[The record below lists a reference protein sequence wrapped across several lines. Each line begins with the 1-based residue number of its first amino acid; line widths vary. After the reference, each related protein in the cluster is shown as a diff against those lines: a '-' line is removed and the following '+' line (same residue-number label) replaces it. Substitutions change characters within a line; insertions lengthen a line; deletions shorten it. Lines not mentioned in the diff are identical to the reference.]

1 MLLTDFLGAGLTLL
15 ALLFLALNGYLLARA
30 FLGRQAE
37 EDPLALSIAVLLL
50 ATSEAVLLGLAL
62 GAVGLLRVDVALAV
76 LIGIPLVPLLR
87 ARRSGEDLWAPARI
101 LTRRTW
107 ERLREHPVLS
117 VIAAHAAFAE
127 GLRGLVR
134 PPLSWDSIMYH
145 LLITATWIQEQRIAP
160 VFGMHPTYFYG
171 YQPANGSVWL
181 WWWMAPSH
189 SELYAN
195 LAFFPQ
201 TALLALAAGG
211 IARELGARRHWPLAA
226 LLTFLTPVVIRFAAT
241 QYVDVFMGAVFAAAA
256 FFALRWMREPR
267 WGDAVLTG
275 AGMGLTA
282 GAKVLGIPY
291 GLALGM
297 AILLAR
303 REWSRDWSRRLPQI
317 GAALLAL
324 VLLGGLF
331 YARNALVGA
340 GPLAARCEGT
350 PGAASGPAIPKIP
363 RVNTVAWLIA
373 KGQMSLGTFSDVFL
387 GVPRLGS
394 EEIGVGPQ
402 VLLLLPVFLLPWLL
416 PGEVRRSALLV
427 WSQILIQLAVW
438 ATVPYGSSGHV
449 FANVRY
455 LDGVLALLFAG
466 AVALGER
473 FVPEPGL
480 LALSL
485 LLGIQDL
492 LMLHTE
498 MPRTVRVALALID
511 VGLIVSVVSPGFRG
525 FVRRRVRELAVAGLA
540 AALLA
545 APFLGRFRVKDRER
559 AYRSE
564 YTAHKTAAF
573 LFAPGWGWLDQHGE
587 DGTVAVIGAPSNFF
601 VYPAMGAHL
610 ERRAIYV
617 NVNRRDSRR
626 AADYPGCDPRVDP
639 DPQAWLENLV
649 KQDVRWVYLHRFP
662 QLDFPREADWIALR
676 PDLFAL
682 RYQNNTNVIVE
693 FLPGRHPRAVPGAGA
708 PPGSPGPAPGG
719 GG

>member
-1 MLLTDFLGAGLTLL
+1 MFLTDLLGAGLTLL
-15 ALLFLALNGYLLARA
+15 TLLFLFLNGYLLART
-30 FLGRQAE
+30 FLGRRAG
-37 EDPLALSIAVLLL
+37 EDPLALAVATLLL
-50 ATSEAVLLGLAL
+50 ATAEAVLLGLVL
-62 GAVGLLRVDVALAV
+62 GAVGLLRVDVGLAL
-76 LIGIPLVPLLR
+76 LIGIALIPLLR
-87 ARRSGEDLWAPARI
+87 ARRRGQTGEDLWAPARI
-101 LTRRTW
+101 LGNRTW
-107 ERLREHPVLS
+107 ARLREHPVLS
-117 VIAAHAAFAE
+117 LIAAHAVFAE

-134 PPLSWDSIMYH
+134 PPLAWDALMYH
-145 LLITATWIQEQRIAP
+145 LLITATWIQDQAITP

-171 YQPANGSVWL
+171 FQPSNGSVWL

-226 LLTFLTPVVIRFAAT
+226 VFTLLMPVVIRFTAT
-241 QYVDVFMGAVFAAAA
+241 QYVDAFMGGAFAAAT

-267 WGDAVLTG
+267 WGDAVLAG

-282 GAKVLGIPY
+282 GTKVLGIPY
-291 GLALGM
+291 ALALGL
-297 AILLAR
+297 AILLSR
-303 REWSRDWSRRLPQI
+303 REWSRRLPQV

-324 VLLGGLF
+324 VLLGGFF
-331 YARNALVGA
+331 YARNAAVGA

-350 PGAASGPAIPKIP
+350 PGAATGPTIPKIP
-363 RVNTVAWLIA
+363 RINTVAWLIA
-373 KGQMSLGTFSDVFL
+373 HDQISLGTLSDVFL

-402 VLLLLPVFLLPWLL
+402 ILLLLPFFLLPWLL
-416 PGEVRRSALLV
+416 PKEVRRSAFLV
-427 WSQILIQLAVW
+427 WSQVLIQLAVW

-455 LDGVLALLFAG
+455 LDGVLALMFAG

-473 FVPEPGL
+473 FVPDPAL
-480 LALSL
+480 RALALL
-485 LLGIQDL
+485 FAIQDL

-511 VGLIVSVVSPGFRG
+511 IGLVIWALSPRFPGFRG
-525 FVRRRVRELAVAGLA
+525 FTRRRSRELAVAGIV
-540 AALLA
+540 AALVA
-545 APFLGRFRVKDRER
+545 APYLGRFRIKDRDR
-559 AYRSE
+559 AFRSE

-573 LFAPGWGWLDQHGE
+573 LFAPGWGWLDENGE

-626 AADYPGCDPRVDP
+626 ATDYPGCDPRIDP
-639 DPQAWLENLV
+639 EPQAWMENLL
-649 KQDVRWVYLHRFP
+649 KDGVRWVYLHRFP
-662 QLDFPREADWIALR
+662 QIAFPMEAEWVSAR

-682 RYQNNTNVIVE
+682 RYQDNTNIIVE
-693 FLPGRHPRAVPGAGA
+693 FLPN
-708 PPGSPGPAPGG
+708 SPSAARR
-719 GG
+719 

>member
-1 MLLTDFLGAGLTLL
+1 MFLTDLLGAGLTLL
-15 ALLFLALNGYLLARA
+15 TLLFLFLNGYLLARI
-30 FLGRQAE
+30 FLGPQAE
-37 EDPLALSIAVLLL
+37 EDPLALATAVLLL
-50 ATSEAVLLGLAL
+50 ATSEAVFLGLVL
-62 GAVGLLRVDVALAV
+62 GAVGLLRVDIGLAL
-76 LIGIPLVPLLR
+76 LIGITLIPLLR
-87 ARRSGEDLWAPARI
+87 ARRTAPADTDLWAPARI
-101 LTRRTW
+101 LGQRTW
-107 ERLREHPVLS
+107 ARLREHRVLS
-117 VIAAHAAFAE
+117 LIAAHAVFAE

-134 PPLSWDSIMYH
+134 PPLAWDALMYH
-145 LLITATWIQEQRIAP
+145 LLITATWIQDQAITP
-160 VFGMHPTYFYG
+160 IFGMHPTYFYG
-171 YQPANGSVWL
+171 FQPSNGSVWL

-226 LLTFLTPVVIRFAAT
+226 VFTLLMPVVIRFTAT
-241 QYVDVFMGAVFAAAA
+241 QYVDAFMGGAFAAAT

-267 WGDAVLTG
+267 WGDAVLAG

-291 GLALGM
+291 ALALG
-297 AILLAR
+297 LAVFLGQRLGR
-303 REWSRDWSRRLPQI
+303 REWSRRLPQV

-324 VLLGGLF
+324 VLLGGFF
-331 YARNALVGA
+331 YARNASVGA

-350 PGAASGPAIPKIP
+350 PGAATGPSIPKIP
-363 RVNTVAWLIA
+363 RINTVAWMIA
-373 KGQMSLGTFSDVFL
+373 HDQISLGTLSDVFL

-402 VLLLLPVFLLPWLL
+402 ILLLLPFFLLPWLL
-416 PGEVRRSALLV
+416 PKDLRRPAFLV
-427 WSQILIQLAVW
+427 WSQVLIQLAVW

-455 LDGVLALLFAG
+455 LDGVLALMFAG
-466 AVALGER
+466 AVAVGER
-473 FVPEPGL
+473 FVPDPAL
-480 LALSL
+480 RALALL
-485 LLGIQDL
+485 FAIQDL

-498 MPRTVRVALALID
+498 MPRIVRVALALID
-511 VGLIVSVVSPGFRG
+511 IGLVVWAVSPGVRG
-525 FVRRRVRELAVAGLA
+525 FTRRRSRGLAVAGIVATLV
-540 AALLA
+540 A
-545 APFLGRFRVKDRER
+545 APFLGRFRMEDREH
-559 AYRSE
+559 AFRSE

-573 LFAPGWGWLDQHGE
+573 LFAPGWGWLDENGE

-626 AADYPGCDPRVDP
+626 ATDYPGCDPRIDP
-639 DPQAWLENLV
+639 EPQAWMENLL
-649 KQDVRWVYLHRFP
+649 KNGVRWVYLHRFP
-662 QLDFPREADWIALR
+662 QIGFPMEAEWVSAR

-682 RYQNNTNVIVE
+682 RYQDNTNIIVE
-693 FLPGRHPRAVPGAGA
+693 FLPN
-708 PPGSPGPAPGG
+708 SPSAARR
-719 GG
+719 

>member
-1 MLLTDFLGAGLTLL
+1 MFLTDFLGAGLTLL
-15 ALLFLALNGYLLARA
+15 ALLFLSLNGYLLART
-30 FLGRQAE
+30 FLGRRAE
-37 EDPLALSIAVLLL
+37 DDTLALSIAALLL
-50 ATSEAVLLGLAL
+50 ATAEAVFLGLVL
-62 GAVGLLRVDVALAV
+62 GAVGLLRVDVAMAV
-76 LIGIPLVPLLR
+76 LILTALVPLLR
-87 ARRSGEDLWAPARI
+87 ARRSGEDLWAPART
-101 LTRRTW
+101 LGRRAW

-117 VIAAHAAFAE
+117 VIAGHALFAE

-134 PPLSWDSIMYH
+134 PPLSWDAIMYH

-195 LAFFPQ
+195 LAFLPH
-201 TALLALAAGG
+201 TVLLALAAGG

-226 LLTFLTPVVIRFAAT
+226 LFTLLTPVVIRFAAT
-241 QYVDVFMGAVFAAAA
+241 QYVDVFMGAVFAAGA

-267 WGDAVLTG
+267 WGDAVLAG

-282 GAKVLGIPY
+282 GSKVLGIPY
-291 GLALGM
+291 ALALGM

-303 REWSRDWSRRLPQI
+303 REWSRRLPQV

-324 VLLGGLF
+324 VLLGGFF

-350 PGAASGPAIPKIP
+350 PGAAAGPAIPKIP
-363 RVNTVAWLIA
+363 RINTVAWLIA
-373 KGQMSLGTFSDVFL
+373 KGQMSLDTFADVFL
-387 GVPRLGS
+387 GIPRLGS
-394 EEIGVGPQ
+394 QELGVGPQ
-402 VLLLLPVFLLPWLL
+402 ALLLLPVFLLPWLL
-416 PGEVRRSALLV
+416 PGGVRRSAFLV

-455 LDGVLALLFAG
+455 LDGALALTFAG
-466 AVALGER
+466 MVALGER

-480 LALSL
+480 RALALL
-485 LLGIQDL
+485 LCVQDL

-498 MPRTVRVALALID
+498 MPRTVRVALALVD
-511 VGLIVSVVSPGFRG
+511 LGLVVSAVSPGARSFA
-525 FVRRRVRELAVAGLA
+525 RRRARELALA
-540 AALLA
+540 ALAGVLVA
-545 APFLGRFRVKDRER
+545 APWFGRFRVEDRTR
-559 AYRSE
+559 AYRNE
-564 YTAHKTAAF
+564 YTAHRTAAF
-573 LFAPGWGWLDQHGE
+573 LFAPGWGWLEEHGE
-587 DGTVAVIGAPSNFF
+587 NGTVAVIGAPSNFF
-601 VYPAMGAHL
+601 VYPAMGTHL

-617 NVNRRDSRR
+617 NVNRQDSRK
-626 AADYPGCDPRVDP
+626 ATDYPGCDPRVDP

-662 QLDFPREADWIALR
+662 QIDFPMEADWIARR

-682 RYQNNTNVIVE
+682 RYRNNTNVIVE
-693 FLPGRHPRAVPGAGA
+693 FLPGRHSPAA
-708 PPGSPGPAPGG
+708 P
-719 GG
+719 